1 MLKGVQHDKEKN
13 LLRAKRLIR
22 DSIRSLQD
30 DKDGGAKVAG
40 RLTAALI
47 RFLPAV
53 EMTR

>member
-1 MLKGVQHDKEKN
+1 MST
-13 LLRAKRLIR
+13 KRLMR

-30 DKDGGAKVAG
+30 DKDGEAKVAG

-53 EMTR
+53 EMTRMEGGR